1 MILITGATGTI
12 GRELV
17 KLLARPEE
25 PIRALV
31 HDREKAASIA
41 LPGVEIFEGDLADS
55 AGFDGLFKGVNK
67 IFLLTPSIENQAE
80 VERNFIRAADR
91 PEIEHLVKLS
101 ALGAATDSPVR
112 FLRAH
117 GESERFLR
125 DTDLPYT
132 ILRPNSFMQ
141 NFLSFRESIIH
152 EGKFYLPMGGGRIS
166 FVDVRD
172 IAVVAGEVLEEHG
185 HVGKEY
191 DVTGGEALSYADAAE
206 KLSFV
211 LGKPVA
217 YVDVPPEAARKGMLE
232 AGIPAWTADG
242 LLELYAGWKFDTGS
256 EISDTIHRIAKKD
269 PIAFQEFARDYAPQ
283 FGRHGRDNHG

>member
-25 PIRALV
+25 PVRALV
-31 HDREKAASIA
+31 HHRDKAASIA
-41 LPGVEIFEGDLADS
+41 LPGVEIFEGDLAGS
-55 AGFDGLFKGVNK
+55 TGFDALFHGVHK

-80 VERNFIRAADR
+80 VERNFIHAADR

-101 ALGAATDSPVR
+101 ALGAAPDSTVR

-125 DTDLPYT
+125 GTDLPYT

-141 NFLSFRESIIH
+141 NFLTFRHSIIH

-172 IAVVAGEVLEEHG
+172 IAVVAAEVLEENG
-185 HVGKEY
+185 HAGKEY

-206 KLSFV
+206 KLSPPSALLSPTWTFRQKRPEKDCS
-211 LGKPVA
+211 KPA
-217 YVDVPPEAARKGMLE
+217 YPNGLP
-232 AGIPAWTADG
+232 TAS
-242 LLELYAGWKFDTGS
+242 WSSTRVGS
-256 EISDTIHRIAKKD
+256 STPLPRLPTPCRE
-269 PIAFQEFARDYAPQ
+269 
-283 FGRHGRDNHG
+283 